1 MQALLLQLCFPEDIV
16 TYSCTENSA
25 SLCVCEKVIHAC
37 CKVQLL
43 SSSHEKMVSERCPC
57 VHVRSSY
64 TQELW
69 EWSRAQAL
77 YTAAISLGGFV
88 QGLGTRVA
96 RVGGRC
102 AVVWLASEWHRV
114 VCAVCVLHMVLKVAP
129 SSCIRSQSL
138 IALLRFCC
146 FGIHPLS
153 PFSPSPPHRSS
164 FC

>member
-1 MQALLLQLCFPEDIV
+1 MRTSARATLDGEWAVPLC
-16 TYSCTENSA
+16 
-25 SLCVCEKVIHAC
+25 AC
-37 CKVQLL
+37 
-43 SSSHEKMVSERCPC
+43 
-57 VHVRSSY
+57 
-64 TQELW
+64 QEVW
-69 EWSRAQAL
+69 EWSLPQAL
-77 YTAAISLGGFV
+77 YTAAISLGVCV
-88 QGLGTRVA
+88 QGVCVQGVGTRVGG

-102 AVVWLASEWHRV
+102 AVVWLASEWHCV